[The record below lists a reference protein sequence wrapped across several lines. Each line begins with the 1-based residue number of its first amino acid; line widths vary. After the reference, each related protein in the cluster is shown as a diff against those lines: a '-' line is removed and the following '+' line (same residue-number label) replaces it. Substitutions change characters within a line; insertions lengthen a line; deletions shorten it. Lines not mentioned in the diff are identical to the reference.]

1 MRRALMNVTAALLL
15 SLTAATAAQAMT
27 PTETVKSRVDEA
39 LQGLSQTTSATPD
52 AAERRRT
59 EIRRAAD
66 SLFDFT
72 EMSRRALGRH
82 WADRTA
88 AERDE
93 FVRLFTDLVARS
105 YIGKIDRYAGEAIAY
120 TGERV
125 DGDEASVRSQVV
137 TAKGAQIPLEYRLH
151 KVNENWTAYDVFIEN
166 VSLVGTYRS
175 QFDRIIKSESFAD
188 LLRRLREKGQ
198 VADAR

>member
-1 MRRALMNVTAALLL
+1 MRRSPMNVAAALILCLTATTAAWAL
-15 SLTAATAAQAMT
+15 T
-27 PTETVKSRVDEA
+27 PTEAVKSRVDEA
-39 LQGLSQTTSATPD
+39 LQGLGPSAG
-52 AAERRRT
+52 ANVASRRA
-59 EIRRAAD
+59 EIRRIAD

-93 FVRLFTDLVARS
+93 FVQLFGDLMARA
-105 YIGKIDRYAGEAIAY
+105 YIGKMDRYTGEPIAY
-120 TGERV
+120 IGERV
-125 DGDEASVRSQVV
+125 DGDEATVQSQVI
-137 TAKGAQIPLEYRLH
+137 TAKGSRIPVEYRLQRGS
-151 KVNENWTAYDVFIEN
+151 EGWTAYDIFIEH

-175 QFDRIIKSESFAD
+175 QFDRVIRTESFAS
-188 LLRRLREKGQ
+188 LLERLREKDR

>member
-1 MRRALMNVTAALLL
+1 MRRALMNMTAALLVC
-15 SLTAATAAQAMT
+15 LTAATAAQALT

-39 LQGLSQTTSATPD
+39 VQGLSQTTGTTPEST
-52 AAERRRT
+52 ERRRA
-59 EIRRAAD
+59 EIRRVAD

-72 EMSRRALGRH
+72 EMSRRALARH
-82 WADRTA
+82 WTDRTA
-88 AERDE
+88 AEREE
-93 FVRLFTDLVARS
+93 FVRLFTDLIARS

-137 TAKGAQIPLEYRLH
+137 TAKGSQIPVEYRLH
-151 KVNENWTAYDVFIEN
+151 RVNENWSAYDVLIEN

-175 QFDRIIKSESFAD
+175 QFDRIIKAESFAD

>member
-1 MRRALMNVTAALLL
+1 MRRALMNMTAALLIGL
-15 SLTAATAAQAMT
+15 VAATAAQAMT

-39 LQGLSQTTSATPD
+39 LQGLSQTTSATPE

-93 FVRLFTDLVARS
+93 FVRLFTDLVART

-120 TGERV
+120 IGERV

-137 TAKGAQIPLEYRLH
+137 TAKGSQIPVEYRLH
-151 KVNENWTAYDVFIEN
+151 RSNDNWTAYDVLIEN
-166 VSLVGTYRS
+166 VSLIGTYRS
-175 QFDRIIKSESFAD
+175 QFDRIIKTESFGD

>member
-1 MRRALMNVTAALLL
+1 MRRALMNMTAALLVC
-15 SLTAATAAQAMT
+15 LTAATAAQALT

-39 LQGLSQTTSATPD
+39 VQGLSQTTGTTPEST
-52 AAERRRT
+52 ERRRA
-59 EIRRAAD
+59 EIRRVAD

-88 AERDE
+88 TEREE
-93 FVRLFTDLVARS
+93 FVRLFTDLIARS

-120 TGERV
+120 TGERI

-137 TAKGAQIPLEYRLH
+137 TAKGSQIPVEYRLH
-151 KVNENWTAYDVFIEN
+151 RVNENWSAYDVLIEN

-175 QFDRIIKSESFAD
+175 QFDRIIKAESFAD

>member
-1 MRRALMNVTAALLL
+1 MQRSLMNMTAALILC
-15 SLTAATAAQAMT
+15 LTAPTAAWALT

-39 LQGLSQTTSATPD
+39 LQGLGPSAGAD
-52 AAERRRT
+52 VESRRA
-59 EIRRAAD
+59 EIRRIAD

-93 FVRLFTDLVARS
+93 FVRLFGDLMARA
-105 YIGKIDRYAGEAIAY
+105 YIGKMDRYAGEAIAY
-120 TGERV
+120 TGQRV
-125 DGDEASVRSQVV
+125 TGDEATVQSEVI
-137 TAKGAQIPLEYRLH
+137 TAKGSRVPVEYHLH
-151 KVNENWTAYDVFIEN
+151 RATDGWTAYDIFIEH

-175 QFDRIIKSESFAD
+175 QFDRVIRTESFAS
-188 LLRRLREKGQ
+188 LLERLREKDR
-198 VADAR
+198 VVEAR